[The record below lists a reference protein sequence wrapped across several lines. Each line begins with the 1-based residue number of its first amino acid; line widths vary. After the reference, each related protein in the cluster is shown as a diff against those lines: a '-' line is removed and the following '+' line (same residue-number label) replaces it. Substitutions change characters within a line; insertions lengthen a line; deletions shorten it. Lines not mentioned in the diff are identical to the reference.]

1 MPPLKLTGDSV
12 PSTDS
17 SRINLT
23 RRGSFILFYLIY
35 IGSASNK
42 LGIVNCN
49 WCAVHLNGD
58 AGPVELE
65 WMGVDWAV
73 AELGWVAL
81 VEVDMDMRGEPGAGA
96 GAGSCSEDCRR
107 IFGSWLLLV
116 AGVTPPLPAAATLYF
131 SDIFQI
137 LFLTITLC
145 VDVTFKYE
153 FEWDALVWRTM
164 RNTTMHAPWKLFS

>member
-1 MPPLKLTGDSV
+1 
-12 PSTDS
+12 
-17 SRINLT
+17 
-23 RRGSFILFYLIY
+23 
-35 IGSASNK
+35 
-42 LGIVNCN
+42 
-49 WCAVHLNGD
+49 
-58 AGPVELE
+58 
-65 WMGVDWAV
+65 MGVDWAV

-107 IFGSWLLLV
+107 ILGSWLLLV

-153 FEWDALVWRTM
+153 FE
-164 RNTTMHAPWKLFS
+164 